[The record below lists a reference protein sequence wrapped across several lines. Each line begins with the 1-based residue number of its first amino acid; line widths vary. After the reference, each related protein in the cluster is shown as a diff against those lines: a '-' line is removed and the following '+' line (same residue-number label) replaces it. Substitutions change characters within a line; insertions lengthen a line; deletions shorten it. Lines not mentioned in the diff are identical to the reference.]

1 MLEKE
6 FAFLVSFLI
15 FIPAL
20 IVFVIR
26 KKSLEEIIN
35 YILVRV
41 SKVLIKKHILST
53 QKKYSLNL
61 L

>member
-35 YILVRV
+35 YILKLR
-41 SKVLIKKHILST
+41 T
-53 QKKYSLNL
+53 
-61 L
+61 